1 MKPLI
6 LATVAGMSLGI
17 LAACD
22 RSPERPPQPTPLASF
37 DKADANKDGV
47 LDRNEATSIADQ
59 DFTAVDTDGNQAV
72 SFDEFEVALRNAGPP
87 AG

>member
-6 LATVAGMSLGI
+6 LAMLAGLSLGA

-22 RSPERPPQPTPLASF
+22 QRPERPAQPTPQASF

-47 LDRNEATSIADQ
+47 IERQEATSIANRPFSD
-59 DFTAVDTDGNQAV
+59 VDTDDNQAV

>member
-1 MKPLI
+1 MKPLL
-6 LATVAGMSLGI
+6 LATLAGMSLGA

-22 RSPERPPQPTPLASF
+22 QPPERPAQPTPLASF

-47 LDRNEATSIADQ
+47 IERQEATHIADQ
-59 DFTAVDTDGNQAV
+59 EFGEVDTDDNQAV

>member
-6 LATVAGMSLGI
+6 LATLAGMSLAA

-22 RSPERPPQPTPLASF
+22 QRPERPSQPTTQASF

-47 LDRNEATSIADQ
+47 IERQEATSIADQ
-59 DFTAVDTDGNQAV
+59 AFSDVDTDDNQAV
-72 SFDEFEVALRNAGPP
+72 SFDEFEVALRSARPP